1 MEGHNL
7 YRGLVLSNTI
17 SKPIDNLRPSVFLPF
32 DSDEQA
38 SLQPK
43 GADAPCGARRTVSVH
58 REVE

>member
-1 MEGHNL
+1 MD
-7 YRGLVLSNTI
+7 RGLVLSNTV

-32 DSDEQA
+32 DSDDEQA